1 MITDLIDYVS
11 FRGEKLTLVWKDE
24 EPFVAVRPVCERL
37 GLDWKAQHRKLSADI
52 AFNRGHMTTVAED
65 GKLREML
72 CLHATQ
78 LPLWL
83 ASISPSRVKP
93 ELREALIAYR
103 SECSLVLFHHV
114 KARLLGERD
123 AATSTLVRL
132 QADLIVRKPLWGKV
146 ERMVQADFTFEAI
159 WRAVKRPRHVVQEAL
174 GDLLRLGFI
183 KGLPEGTPY
192 PQPARPLTL
201 DQLALFPEG

>member
-24 EPFVAVRPVCERL
+24 EPFVALRPVCERL
-37 GLDWKAQHRKLSADI
+37 GLDWKAQHRKLSADM
-52 AFNRGHMTTVAED
+52 AFNHGHMTTVAED
-65 GKLREML
+65 GKQREML

-83 ASISPSRVKP
+83 ASISPSRVRP

-132 QADLIVRKPLWGKV
+132 QADLMARKPLWTKV
-146 ERMVQADFTFEAI
+146 ERMVIANFDFETI
-159 WRAVKRPRHVVQEAL
+159 WRAVRRPRHVVIEAIS
-174 GDLLRLGFI
+174 DLLRLDVI
-183 KGLPEGTPY
+183 KVAPHGTPF
-192 PQPARPLTL
+192 PQPVKPIIF
-201 DQLALFPEG
+201 DQMSLFGDA